1 MSGEY
6 KPLWTRSQRSQR
18 AQPAQRSQRSD
29 EGGPGLPIV
38 VWFLVAV
45 GLFAAGYAL
54 AVFVLFPPPPVP
66 EDGIVVPDLNGSTV
80 AVARSRLEPLGLVIG
95 DTLRIPNAKTARGL
109 VVAQSPLPGQQLR
122 AGGRVAVGLSSGLPT
137 VAVPDVVGMGVSR
150 AETLLK
156 RLGFQVEQSSEMASE
171 PNGTVIR
178 SEPQAGTR
186 RSVPARVQLVVSTG
200 TGAAVDTLPVHTDT
214 VKRDTITVHD

>member
-6 KPLWTRSQRSQR
+6 KPLWTRSQRS
-18 AQPAQRSQRSD
+18 QPAQRSQRSD

-122 AGGRVAVGLSSGLPT
+122 AGGRVAVGLSSGLTT

-156 RLGFQVEQSSEMASE
+156 RLGFQVEQSSEMASQ

-186 RSVPARVQLVVSTG
+186 RSVPARVLLVVSTG
-200 TGAAVDTLPVHTDT
+200 TGAAVDTLPVNTDT
-214 VKRDTITVHD
+214 VKRDTITVYD